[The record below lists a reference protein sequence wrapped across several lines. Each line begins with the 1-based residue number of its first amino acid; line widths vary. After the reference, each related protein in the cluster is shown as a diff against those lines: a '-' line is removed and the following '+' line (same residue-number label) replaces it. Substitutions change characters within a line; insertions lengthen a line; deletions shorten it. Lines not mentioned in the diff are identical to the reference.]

1 MTRFR
6 LDVSR
11 QTGTA
16 TLWMAADTPC
26 GFKPVLG
33 WADIDGVKEFAEM
46 LLAIYYQ
53 RQKGLAGP
61 DEVGAQGY
69 GEFFPN

>member
-16 TLWMAADTPC
+16 ILWMVADTPC

-33 WADIDGVKEFAEM
+33 WPSIDGVREFAEM
-46 LLAIYYQ
+46 LLDVYHQ
-53 RQKGLAGP
+53 SQTGKENAGE
-61 DEVGAQGY
+61 EVCR
-69 GEFFPN
+69 NLSLN